1 MPDFTLMGAALLVSA
16 VTAALTLLVAAWPLR
31 LKIGWVLGLGAGIYA
46 GCGVLGM
53 VPRWPILEDRDRF
66 LVVLLPLALAVEIM
80 AAAAKRPR
88 WLAPSLRLTLAGAAA
103 PILLYN
109 SVYLVDLSG
118 PHSAEWPPLLAAV
131 ILLELAAALAALGEL
146 LVLLQAHTVDRPAS
160 AALALTTLAAGVT
173 VMLSG
178 YYQGGLMAMPLA
190 GAGAGVTLASFAAPR
205 LPNNTSRPPG
215 VGVIGLFTVLVIGRF
230 FGALPTDLALCLLFA
245 PLLAWV
251 PEGPGLRRLR
261 PSLRGAMRLVLVAVP
276 LILVVAKALARFN
289 EASAARF
296 GP

>member
-1 MPDFTLMGAALLVSA
+1 MPDFPLMGAALLVSA
-16 VTAALTLLVAAWPLR
+16 VTAALTLLAAAWLLR

-46 GCGVLGM
+46 GCAVLGV
-53 VPRWPILEDRDRF
+53 VPRWPIPEDRDRF
-66 LVVLLPLALAVEIM
+66 LVVLLPLTLAVEM
-80 AAAAKRPR
+80 TATAAKRPR

-118 PHSAEWPPLLAAV
+118 PHSAEWPPPLAAI
-131 ILLELAAALAALGEL
+131 ILLGLAAALAALWEL
-146 LVLLQAHTVDRPAS
+146 LALLQSRAVDRPAS

-190 GAGAGVTLASFAAPR
+190 GAGAGVTLASLAQP
-205 LPNNTSRPPG
+205 NTSRPPG
-215 VGVIGLFTVLVIGRF
+215 VGVIGLFTVLMIGRF
-230 FGALPTDLALCLLFA
+230 FGDLPTDLALCLLLA

-261 PSLRGAMRLVLVAVP
+261 PSLRGALRLALVVVP

-289 EASAARF
+289 EAS